1 MTTEQPDPTASASA
15 STATG
20 APPRA
25 LRRRATDR
33 VLGGVA
39 SGIADY
45 LNIDALIVRAVF
57 VGLMIFGGSGL
68 VLYVGAWLLIPV
80 EGRDESPAEAGV
92 RRLGLAPGRTGLFL
106 LVLLG
111 VFLLFVVLP
120 HGGGYAVFGSPAAFD
135 PGLVIVVLI
144 VLLGVV
150 LLRRGDGDAA
160 PSAPETDA
168 TTGTASSIAADRT
181 APIRRPS
188 EPRGP
193 LAMLTLAVA
202 LIAIGVVALL
212 DTGSPD
218 VSVTLAQLMGLGLA
232 IVGAGLLIGSWWG
245 NARLLILPAV
255 LLLPAA
261 WATTYM
267 RVPLE
272 GGFGSAWH
280 YIDQVEMLQAEYRL
294 IAGDL
299 TLDLRTLPEVD
310 EPVEIAASVAMGQLN
325 VLLPP
330 DAEVEVT
337 THVGAGAMY
346 VLDEWQRGTD
356 LVGQVSRDGD
366 GQRFV
371 LDLATGIGPVS
382 VEAREPDAFEHPYVD
397 ACAYAADPECR
408 AVEEG
413 YLEVCE
419 QGREG
424 LCYREYGEEP
434 MPTEDP
440 QEDLQ

>member
-1 MTTEQPDPTASASA
+1 MTTEQPDPSASASA
-15 STATG
+15 STTAG

-106 LVLLG
+106 LILLG

-120 HGGGYAVFGSPAAFD
+120 HGGGYVVFGSPASFD
-135 PGLVIVVLI
+135 PGFVIVVLL
-144 VLLGVV
+144 VVLGVV
-150 LLRRGDGDAA
+150 LLRRGDADAA
-160 PSAPETDA
+160 ASATEADSTTGAA
-168 TTGTASSIAADRT
+168 TTLAAGRT
-181 APIRRPS
+181 APGRRPS
-188 EPRGP
+188 ESRGP

-212 DTGSPD
+212 DTASAD
-218 VSVTLAQLMGLGLA
+218 LSVTLAQLLGLGLA
-232 IVGAGLLIGSWWG
+232 IVGAGLLIGAWWG

-261 WATTYM
+261 WATSYM

-272 GGFGSAWH
+272 GGFGSSWH
-280 YIDQVEMLQAEYRL
+280 YIDQVEMLQPEYRL

-299 TLDLRTLPEVD
+299 TLDLRTVPEVD
-310 EPVEIAASVAMGQLN
+310 EPIEIAASVAMGQLN

-330 DAEVEVT
+330 DAEVDVT
-337 THVGAGAMY
+337 TRVGAGSMY
-346 VLDEWQRGTD
+346 VLDDWQRGTD
-356 LVGQVSRDGD
+356 LAGQVSMDGS
-366 GQRFV
+366 GSRFV
-371 LDLATGIGPVS
+371 LDLATGIGPIT
-382 VEAREPDAFEHPYVD
+382 VEMREPDAFEEYVD
-397 ACAYAADPECR
+397 PCAYGPCPAGP
-408 AVEEG
+408 EG

-419 QGREG
+419 PGREG
-424 LCYREYGEEP
+424 LCYRGYGEEP